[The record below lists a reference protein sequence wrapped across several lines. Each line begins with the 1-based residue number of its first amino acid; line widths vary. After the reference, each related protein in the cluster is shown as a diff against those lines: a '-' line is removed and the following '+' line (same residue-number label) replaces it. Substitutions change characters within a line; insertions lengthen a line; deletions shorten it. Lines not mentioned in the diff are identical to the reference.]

1 MITRAGR
8 GGAEGCR
15 TGGRDA
21 KNRLVPGDNTKRTT
35 PIHVAV
41 SAAHD
46 AMPKV
51 ARKAVA
57 RLGRNSTYR
66 FVNIHVSPYR
76 VIDTLYHHGST

>member
-1 MITRAGR
+1 MR
-8 GGAEGCR
+8 GGATRGTDLFME
-15 TGGRDA
+15 
-21 KNRLVPGDNTKRTT
+21 GDNTKRTT

-41 SAAHD
+41 SAADD

-51 ARKAVA
+51 ARKAVS